1 MRTMLIGLIAVLAAS
16 PAAAEPFVMGDG
28 NLAAVSAGL
37 EPSSDVVTRITS
49 TTVTSVDG
57 VVTRRTQTATL
68 TGPGTVVLHD
78 GTRFTVDDIGDVL
91 NLDLL
96 APGLAD
102 AIREGGT
109 AAGIS
114 QGAIILGDGTELRFD
129 DLRDVMDVH
138 LPTPGLATPGF
149 VDLGALTATFL
160 PLFDMVT
167 ALPVE

>member
-16 PAAAEPFVMGDG
+16 PAAAEPFVMGEG
-28 NLAAVSAGL
+28 KLAAVSAGL
-37 EPSSDVVTRITS
+37 EPSSDVFARITS

-57 VVTRRTQTATL
+57 VVTRKSQTATL
-68 TGPGTVVLHD
+68 TGPGTVVLRD
-78 GTRFTVDDIGDVL
+78 GTRFTVDDVGDVL

-96 APGLAD
+96 APGVAD
-102 AIREGGT
+102 AIREGG
-109 AAGIS
+109 AAARLS

-129 DLRDVMDVH
+129 DLREVMDVH
-138 LPTPGLATPGF
+138 LPTPGLI
-149 VDLGALTATFL
+149 DLGALTATFL